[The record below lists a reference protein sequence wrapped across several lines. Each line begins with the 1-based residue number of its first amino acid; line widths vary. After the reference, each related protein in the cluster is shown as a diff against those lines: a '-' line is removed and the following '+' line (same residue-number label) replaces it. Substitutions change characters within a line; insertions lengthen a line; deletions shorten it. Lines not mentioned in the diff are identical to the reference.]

1 MVSRHPL
8 AAPGIFFNPPPKC
21 IVNHFYAFNPCV
33 SPLFDCVE
41 IVLLFDITQIGLIF
55 CLVSPF
61 VLALEGGVN
70 SNPSSREMLFL
81 RTAYIPFCSRL
92 ALEGG
97 VNSNPSSKERLFL
110 RTASPRQD
118 QNSSDRKMFFY
129 CFFLFLAPYARTTLN
144 EEAFL
149 PKGKKRPRSHRSL
162 GLAISRVFPD
172 FVLFDGFISLWNSLF
187 TRKKNARE

>member
-1 MVSRHPL
+1 MKKRRRTYISSRKSKR
-8 AAPGIFFNPPPKC
+8 KC
-21 IVNHFYAFNPCV
+21 WYTYQVRIY
-33 SPLFDCVE
+33 
-41 IVLLFDITQIGLIF
+41 
-55 CLVSPF
+55 LVFPF
-61 VLALEGGVN
+61 VLALEGVN
-70 SNPSSREMLFL
+70 SNPSSR
-81 RTAYIPFCSRL
+81 
-92 ALEGG
+92 
-97 VNSNPSSKERLFL
+97 ERLFL

-187 TRKKNARE
+187 TRKKNAR